1 MADLEG
7 LRRNL
12 LFALHGGA
20 RGREMLDDLGIEDAQ
35 GHLLGLA
42 VLLPLLKKLDT
53 PAITACGSRKLPRL
67 LLIRSP
73 PATSSQPCTQT
84 CFGASIPAD
93 HSIAGQ

>member
-1 MADLEG
+1 VADLEV

-12 LFALHGGA
+12 LAALHGGA

-53 PAITACGSRKLPRL
+53 PAITACGYGLRFGLAYAFLNNRPK
-67 LLIRSP
+67 RS
-73 PATSSQPCTQT
+73 
-84 CFGASIPAD
+84 
-93 HSIAGQ
+93 